1 MVYES
6 LPIQVALDLAVL
18 MMMGASFVDVVF
30 AGLIFHAINSTITQL
45 KAKRQ
50 EDRIQLYKR
59 FG

>member
-1 MVYES
+1 
-6 LPIQVALDLAVL
+6 

-30 AGLIFHAINSTITQL
+30 AGMIFHAINSTITQL

-50 EDRIQLYKR
+50 EDRIQLYTR